1 MYHLRMDIGSRN
13 VLVRMD
19 FISFHSLDQSGVGW
33 WTDWILGIGDV
44 CFFVGPS
51 YLCGVSA
58 DDRFNYVIDT
68 YLWSAASAL
77 AAMSTSPPLL
87 PIYPTDK

>member
-1 MYHLRMDIGSRN
+1 MYHLRMDIGSGN

-19 FISFHSLDQSGVGW
+19 FISFYPLDQSCPRR
-33 WTDWILGIGDV
+33 WTNWVLGIGDV
-44 CFFVGPS
+44 CLFVRFSDLFGT
-51 YLCGVSA
+51 GT

-87 PIYPTDK
+87 PIYTTNK

>member
-1 MYHLRMDIGSRN
+1 MDIGSGH

-19 FISFHSLDQSGVGW
+19 FVSFYPLDQSGASW
-33 WTDWILGIGDV
+33 WTYWILGIGDV
-44 CFFVGPS
+44 CLSVS
-51 YLCGVSA
+51 YFSVRLMVT

-87 PIYPTDK
+87 LIIYITNE

>member
-1 MYHLRMDIGSRN
+1 MYHLRMDISSGN

-19 FISFHSLDQSGVGW
+19 FISFHPLDQSCPRW
-33 WTDWILGIGDV
+33 RTHWILGIGDV
-44 CFFVGPS
+44 CFFVRPS
-51 YLCGVSA
+51 YLFGMGT

-87 PIYPTDK
+87 PIYTTNE